1 ALEVVNEVVDE
12 VVVQQASVQDEESLV
27 EQPHASKIMG
37 TMAIRKNVE
46 ETETPA
52 EQQVGAML
60 DKALVKAAM
69 QNLEATVVT
78 ATQAKP
84 LALWPR

>member
-1 ALEVVNEVVDE
+1 M
-12 VVVQQASVQDEESLV
+12 QDEESLV
-27 EQPHASKIMG
+27 EQPHASKIMV

-60 DKALVKAAM
+60 AR
-69 QNLEATVVT
+69 T
-78 ATQAKP
+78 
-84 LALWPR
+84 